1 MKSRIIKLIAFALAA
16 FCLLSQFAAFAVSTD
31 IIRVDSNTEFAVQT
45 AKIIGEYESQTNIS
59 AENCRV
65 IGRALTSDF
74 DFSAY
79 GAEKVVVGKDG
90 RFFLQFENEDSAK
103 KCLDALNADPDIAY
117 AEPDGVISVS
127 SDETESS
134 GSNLS
139 WGVEAI
145 GADKYSE
152 HLSETEIGRSITVA
166 VIDSGVAN
174 IDFLNG
180 RIVDGYDFVDNDT
193 DPSNDTSTDS
203 HGTFIASI
211 IADCTKDAPIYI
223 MPVRILSSQNALI
236 SNAVNGIYYA
246 VDNGAQV
253 LNLSFGGT
261 LSGTNCKSLDEAL
274 AYADSKNVSVVV
286 SAGNEGIDTNKYC
299 PAHNI
304 SAITVTSVYEDLGFA
319 KGYSNYGKEVDL
331 CAPGMNIIGYS
342 SSGATKKMGGTS
354 MAAGF
359 ISASAALFRLDH
371 PECNTLQTQEALKK
385 SCSDLGDEDFDIY
398 YGYGIP
404 QLDSFITDETVYA
417 EGISISESNVSLKAG
432 ESKTLFAEVLPA
444 EATNKAVK
452 WTSSNPDAVTVS
464 ESGVLT
470 AVDEGLAVITAE
482 SVDGGYTAR
491 AEITVV
497 GHPAPPCVV
506 SISVISPPQKRVYI
520 YKSGD
525 NINLDGLELEA
536 VYSDG
541 SKETVTPE
549 QGITVSGF
557 STSSVGEKAVTVE
570 YGGCSASFNITVE
583 YTWWQWI
590 IRILLLGFLWY

>member
-1 MKSRIIKLIAFALAA
+1 MRNRIIRLIAFATAA
-16 FCLLSQFAAFAVSTD
+16 FCLLSQFAAFAVSPD
-31 IIRVDSNTEFAVQT
+31 IIYVDSNTEFAVQT
-45 AKIIGEYESQTNIS
+45 AKIIGEYDRQ
-59 AENCRV
+59 AENPSENSRI
-65 IGRALTSDF
+65 IGRALSYDF
-74 DFSAY
+74 DFCSY
-79 GAEKVVVGKDG
+79 GAEKGVIGKDG
-90 RFFLQFENEDSAK
+90 RFFLQFKNENSAQ
-103 KCLDALNADPDIAY
+103 KCLDALNSDPDIAY

-127 SDETESS
+127 SDEAEPS
-134 GSNLS
+134 GGNLS

-152 HLSETEIGRSITVA
+152 HLSKSETDRSVTVA
-166 VIDSGVAN
+166 VIDSGIAS
-174 IDFLNG
+174 IDYLKG
-180 RIVDGYDFVDNDT
+180 RIVDGYDFVDNDA
-193 DPSNDTSTDS
+193 DPSGDTSTDS

-223 MPVRILSSQNALI
+223 MPVRILSSKTALI

-261 LSGTNCKSLDEAL
+261 LSGSNCKSLDEAL

-286 SAGNEGIDTNKYC
+286 SAGNEGIGTKGYC

-304 SAITVTSVYEDLGFA
+304 SAITVTSVYENLSFA
-319 KGYSNYGKEVDL
+319 NGYSNFGNEVDL
-331 CAPGMNIIGYS
+331 CAPGMNIVGYS
-342 SSGATKKMGGTS
+342 ASGATKKMGGTS

-385 SCSDLGDEDFDIY
+385 SCSDLGNEGFDIY

-404 QLDSFITDETVYA
+404 QLDRFITDETVYA
-417 EGISISESNVSLKAG
+417 EGIGISESNVSLIAG
-432 ESKTLFAEVLPA
+432 ETKALTAEVMPA
-444 EATNKAVK
+444 DTSNKAVK

-470 AVDEGLAVITAE
+470 AVDEGSSVITAE
-482 SVDGGYTAR
+482 SVDGGYTAQ
-491 AEITVV
+491 AEITVI
-497 GHPAPPCVV
+497 GHSAPPCVV
-506 SISVISPPQKRVYI
+506 SIRVVSPPDKKVYI

-525 NINLDGLELEA
+525 EIKLDGLELEA

-541 SKETVTPE
+541 SKKAVTPV

-557 STSSVGEKAVTVE
+557 STSSVGEKAITVE
-570 YGGCSASFNITVE
+570 YGGCTASFNITVE
-583 YTWWQWI
+583 YAWWQWI

>member
-1 MKSRIIKLIAFALAA
+1 MKNRIIKLIAFALAA
-16 FCLLSQFAAFAVSTD
+16 FCLLSQLAAFAVSPD
-31 IIRVDSNTEFAVQT
+31 IIRVESNTEFAVQT

-59 AENCRV
+59 AGNCRV

-74 DFSAY
+74 DFGAY
-79 GAEKVVVGKDG
+79 GAEKGVVGKDG
-90 RFFLQFENEDSAK
+90 RFFLQFENEKTAK
-103 KCLDALNADPDIAY
+103 KCLDSLNSDPDIAY

-127 SDETESS
+127 SDEAESS
-134 GSNLS
+134 GGNLS

-152 HLSETEIGRSITVA
+152 HLSEPEIGRSVTVA

-174 IDFLNG
+174 IDYLNG

-193 DPSNDTSTDS
+193 DPSNDTSSDS

-211 IADCTKDAPIYI
+211 IADCTKDAPVKI

-236 SNAVNGIYYA
+236 SNAANGIYYA

-253 LNLSFGGT
+253 LNLSFGGS
-261 LSGTNCKSLDEAL
+261 LSSQNCKTLDEAI

-286 SAGNEGIDTNKYC
+286 SAGNEGIDTKKYC

-304 SAITVTSVYEDLGFA
+304 SAITVTSVYEDLSFA
-319 KGYSNYGKEVDL
+319 NGYSNFGKEVDL
-331 CAPGMNIIGYS
+331 CAPGMNIVGYS
-342 SSGATKKMGGTS
+342 SSGVIKKMGGTS

-371 PECNTLQTQEALKK
+371 PECNALQTQEALKN
-385 SCSDLGDEDFDIY
+385 SCSDLGSEGFDIY

-404 QLDSFITDETVYA
+404 QLDRFISDETVYA
-417 EGISISESNVSLKAG
+417 EGIDIPEKKLTLVAG
-432 ESKTLFAEVLPA
+432 ETKTLTAEVLPA
-444 EATNKAVK
+444 GASNKAVK

-470 AVDEGLAVITAE
+470 AVNEGSAIITAE
-482 SVDGGYTAR
+482 SVDGGYTAQ
-491 AEITVV
+491 AEITVL
-497 GHPAPPCVV
+497 GHPAPPSVV
-506 SISVISPPQKRVYI
+506 SLSVISPPDKTVYV
-520 YKSGD
+520 YKSGGG
-525 NINLDGLELEA
+525 IELDGLELEA

-541 SKETVTPE
+541 NKKAVTPE
-549 QGITVSGF
+549 QGITVSEF

-583 YTWWQWI
+583 YAWWQWI